1 MKPFGKIL
9 EEVTIE
15 SAVGFDETIAKLR
28 EQQGPCSDENS
39 FGVRMWFSC
48 TKKGA
53 IRFTNSRGE
62 YGYSIYFVEGRVVE
76 QNGKTVVKIY
86 FMENNVERIHRLIA
100 VILGIALIIFGT
112 IQAIKEKSLF
122 TIETGGL
129 LALWIFSIANA
140 IHTTRL
146 AKKNKEFN
154 FEVCKKEIIERVEAI
169 KRWND

>member
-9 EEVTIE
+9 EEVTVE
-15 SAVGFDETIAKLR
+15 SSVGFEETIAKLR

-48 TKKGA
+48 TKKGV

-62 YGYSIYFVEGRVVE
+62 YGYSIYFIEGRVVE
-76 QNGKTVVKIY
+76 QNGKTFVKIY
-86 FMENNVERIHRLIA
+86 SMKNNVEKFHRLITI
-100 VILGIALIIFGT
+100 ILGIALIIFVT
-112 IQAIKEKSLF
+112 VQAIKEKSLF

-129 LALWIFSIANA
+129 LALWIFSIASG

-154 FEVCKKEIIERVEAI
+154 FEVYKNEIIERVEAI
-169 KRWND
+169 KRWDE